1 MFMDKR
7 KYNVFWAIWFP
18 VKYCP
23 GIAFLI
29 ALFDICLGIIPTL
42 QTLAV
47 AKFIDGAM
55 ELVRGKT
62 KYVNVLFW
70 IVVLVIL
77 IAFVWLSKNFKDL
90 FMAKLEIELRQTF
103 RTKITEKRQRLKY
116 FYIEDAKTWDLI
128 SRISDK
134 PETRVKEA
142 YINFL
147 DFIALIIQIVGLIL
161 VFASQVW
168 QISIIMIILVIP
180 LFIISLK
187 NGKANYETKK
197 ETQKYHRRQEY
208 LGDILINRE
217 AAQERVLFNFGEGLS
232 KMWHRF
238 YEKARKMELITQRNW
253 FIRSKLG
260 GVLTTTI
267 SIIASLFLIQPVLAG
282 VISTGMFISCIN
294 SIYALVDA
302 VVWSLASYVE
312 KVADFREYMK
322 DYTIF
327 DQLEEQEDVLLNKE
341 EKIYF
346 ESLEFRDVY
355 FQYPNTEKYILNGF
369 SYKFVRGVSYALIG
383 INGAGK
389 STLVKLMI
397 GLYDNYTGEILLN
410 GKNIR
415 EYNIESVKQIF
426 SIVFQDFVRYSIS
439 IEDNILI
446 GSLSQS
452 KDKTNN
458 KIDEVIHAIG
468 LDELA
473 AQYKEGL
480 KTKLGKIYKS
490 GKDISGGQWQR
501 IALARA
507 MMRDGQVCI
516 LDEPT
521 SALDPISES
530 NLYKEFKNISI
541 GKTMLLIS
549 HRLGSTSIADTI
561 LVLSEGRLLEVGSH
575 DVLMEKQGMYANM
588 YENQRSWY
596 GE

>member
-1 MFMDKR
+1 MDKR

-29 ALFDICLGIIPTL
+29 ALFDIFLGIIPTL

-267 SIIASLFLIQPVLAG
+267 SIIASLFLIQPVLTE

-327 DQLEEQEDVLLNKE
+327 EQLEEQEDVLLNKE

-397 GLYDNYTGEILLN
+397 GLYDNYTGDILLN

-426 SIVFQDFVRYSIS
+426 SIVFQDFVRYSLS

-507 MMRDGQVCI
+507 MMRDGQICI

-575 DVLMEKQGMYANM
+575 DVLIEKQGMYTNM